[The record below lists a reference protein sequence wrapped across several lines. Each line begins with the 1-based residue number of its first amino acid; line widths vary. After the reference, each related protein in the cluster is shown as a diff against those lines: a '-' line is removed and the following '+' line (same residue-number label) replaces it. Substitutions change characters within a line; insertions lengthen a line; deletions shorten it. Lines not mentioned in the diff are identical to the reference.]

1 MKKNVIEY
9 LKDSVQKYP
18 DKTALVDENR
28 KITFAELDYEAR
40 QIANAIF
47 TKCGCM
53 KNQPIAVYMEKGI
66 ESIAAFLGIIYSG
79 NFYSP
84 LDCRMPYERIEKIMN
99 VLQPG
104 AIIYNNK
111 VPDDFM
117 AEGKCISLSEA
128 LNSESAD
135 CSNINYQAVLDT
147 DPVYVLFTSGSTGQP
162 KGVVI
167 SHRGVIDYT
176 EWLHDKFHFD
186 SDVIF
191 GNQAPFYFDNSIL
204 DIYSTLKNGAT
215 MNIIPEKLF
224 LFPHR
229 LLDYINENRINTLF
243 WVPSAL
249 IGVANS
255 GALSEVRLAHIDK
268 ILFCGEVMP
277 NKQLNIWRKEYPK
290 VLFANLYGPTEITDV
305 CTYYIVDREFSDEES
320 LPIGFACEN
329 TGILVL
335 NGNNELAGKDE
346 IGELCVKGSCLS
358 MGYYGESEKTRQV
371 FVQNPLNH
379 KYCEFIYRTGDLVK
393 YNERGELLYLS
404 RKDDQIK
411 HQGYR
416 IELGE
421 IETICS
427 SMNGVERVCAVYD
440 DADKRIVLFCSLSSN
455 VQSVTEKSIYTWL
468 KKRLPAYMLPAVI
481 RLEEQLPMNANGKI
495 DRVYLK
501 RKLIET
507 E

>member
-9 LKDSVQKYP
+9 LKDSAQKYP
-18 DKTALVDENR
+18 NKIALVDENR
-28 KITFAELDYEAR
+28 RITFAELDYEAR
-40 QIANAIF
+40 QIANAIL
-47 TKCGCM
+47 KNCGCI
-53 KNQPIAVYMEKGI
+53 KNQPIAVYMEKSI
-66 ESIAAFLGIIYSG
+66 ECIAAFLGIIYSG

-84 LDCRMPYERIEKIMN
+84 LDCRMPHERMERIIN
-99 VLQPG
+99 TLQPA

-111 VPDDFM
+111 ISDDFRT
-117 AEGKCISLSEA
+117 ARRCISLSEA
-128 LNSESAD
+128 LDMELTD
-135 CSNINYQAVLDT
+135 CNITNYQAVLDT
-147 DPVYVLFTSGSTGQP
+147 DPIYVLFTSGSTGQP

-167 SHRGVIDYT
+167 NHRGVIDYT

-224 LFPHR
+224 MFPRR
-229 LLDYINENRINTLF
+229 LLDYINENKINTLF

-255 GALSEVRLAHIDK
+255 GVLSEVRLAYIEK

-277 NKQLNIWRKEYPK
+277 NKQLNIWRREYPN
-290 VLFANLYGPTEITDV
+290 VLYGNLYGPTEITDV
-305 CTYYIVDREFSDEES
+305 CTYYIVDREFPDEES

-329 TGILVL
+329 TEILVL
-335 NGNNELAGKDE
+335 NSNNELVEKGE
-346 IGELCVKGSCLS
+346 VGELCVRGTCLS
-358 MGYYGESEKTRQV
+358 MGYYGDKEKTQRV
-371 FVQNPLNH
+371 FVQNPLNR
-379 KYCEFIYRTGDLVK
+379 KYHEIIYRTGDLVK

-427 SMNGVERVCAVYD
+427 SMDGVERVCAVYD
-440 DADKRIVLFCSLSSN
+440 DINKKIVLFCSLNYN
-455 VQSVTEKSIYTWL
+455 VQAVTEKSIYAWL
-468 KKRLPAYMLPAVI
+468 KKRLPVYMLPTAI
-481 RLEEQLPMNANGKI
+481 YLKEQLPINANGKI
-495 DRVYLK
+495 DRVKLK
-501 RKLIET
+501 QELLEIE
-507 E
+507 